1 MNANANQAN
10 SLCCKSVV
18 ILTLLAAL
26 IVPAIYTINYANVD
40 SKFSG
45 NYTIR
50 ECDIITKYE
59 YTGWTCEDQHD
70 RHLYDGYAYGIC
82 NGTEFKIGKICSE
95 TCGGY
100 RENCTYHSN
109 HTQLYDFGTHIEFK
123 EKFDAARTLLADTK
137 TMRWMVLFIMIC
149 IIALIGTIILFIG
162 EHREYTNDVEMQTID
177 RVI

>member
-1 MNANANQAN
+1 MVSNQAIKAN

-18 ILTLLAAL
+18 ILSL
-26 IVPAIYTINYANVD
+26 IVVLTVPLIYTINYANVN

-50 ECDIITKYE
+50 ECDIITKYK

-70 RHLYDGYAYGIC
+70 RRLYDGYAYGIC

-95 TCGGY
+95 LCSGY
-100 RENCTYHSN
+100 RENCTYHTN

-123 EKFDAARTLLADTK
+123 EKVDAANALLADTK
-137 TMRWMVLFIMIC
+137 TMRWMVLVIMIC
-149 IIALIGTIILFIG
+149 IVALIGNGILFIG
-162 EHREYTNDVEMQTID
+162 EQHEYTNDVEMQTI
-177 RVI
+177 V